1 MKRKRWFVF
10 PLLLAALVLWAL
22 LTGTGGQ
29 SGSPVG
35 IVAARELP
43 FDPQGVV
50 AGDRNAYHPI
60 EGGLRAD
67 NGRIRADL
75 APWGFTFSL
84 YDDGAYR
91 ADARLGFRLVQARHG
106 DTVLYTAPPEGGST
120 PSLQD
125 VPWQAGYARAG
136 VLVEA
141 YLALDYQVEQFFVVP
156 RPLSGTGDL
165 VLTGA
170 FSTTLMPVETGPLPA
185 GVVRFALPGG
195 GELTYGPAEVRD
207 AAGRVGPVAVELTE
221 REVRLTVPG
230 DWLAAATYP
239 VIVDP
244 LYGSEI
250 RVTTSNDAQ
259 VAPAVA
265 ANGTSGEDDDRFVV
279 VWADDRND
287 SEGDGWDI
295 YSQRVKADGTLNG
308 SNYRVTELSD
318 DQQTPAI
325 AYDGGSSNPYY
336 LLTYQDSDSN
346 VYGWMLNKD
355 GTRYQSEISIGTG
368 SGTQAAPAV
377 AYGAGAG
384 YYLVVWEDSRDG
396 NWNIYSRVVSPGGT
410 PQGSETQITSHAG
423 DETAPAVAWD
433 ETRDHYFITWQ
444 RSGDI
449 YGIACSISSGN
460 CSTSGHSTVTIAN
473 TGDTEANSD
482 VAFNSFD
489 NPDANDG
496 ELFVVWDRTTSPT
509 SVWGQRVKWS
519 GSDYALEGS
528 NVRLSPAITPDQGHR
543 KLPRVAYQPGVNEYL
558 VTWQAGT
565 GAIEARQVTARG
577 AQAALYT
584 VSGTASGSYE
594 RTLPAVVLDPTRNQY
609 LAVWQGETIC
619 GDGGCI
625 QTEIYGRRM
634 DYTTFIATT
643 TDVELYPAVAY
654 NSDSDEY
661 LVAWVHDSASETYI
675 YGQRVRADGT
685 ANGSRIDICDEG
697 NNDECGT
704 NAARTELAVAYA
716 SNASANLRSY
726 LIVWRDDQLDADG
739 DIYGAE
745 IQPDGTMVAKRFL
758 VQNTSSDYQVAPDV
772 TYDPTSGKYLVVWA
786 SCYNTGTNCSGAW
799 GATIRGSI
807 VYPRTGSPP
816 TISPKDFLISA
827 SGSTVRN
834 WPPGVA
840 ANPDHATKRYLV
852 AWSHND
858 PTGGDAVQG
867 AFVNPSGTPDTPF
880 QIEPGIWTELPP
892 AVAFGGTRF
901 LVVSANSNG
910 YKIIDGALLNADGTF
925 VWGAGSDHS
934 CQISA
939 GQASNRVLD
948 VDIIRISTSSNSNY
962 FQVIFESLS
971 GTGLLGVEVYQ
982 NSGSTCPPTPSSDE
996 VIFLPNPAPYYY
1008 GHSSL
1013 ACGAGYRCLV
1023 GRCVDDPTPTPGLTP
1038 DIYSNMI
1045 FR

>member
-1 MKRKRWFVF
+1 
-10 PLLLAALVLWAL
+10 
-22 LTGTGGQ
+22 
-29 SGSPVG
+29 
-35 IVAARELP
+35 
-43 FDPQGVV
+43 VV
-50 AGDRNAYHPI
+50 ARDRNAYHPV

-75 APWGFTFSL
+75 SPWGFTFSL

-91 ADARLGFRLVQARHG
+91 ADARLGFRLAQARRG
-106 DTVLYTAPPEGGST
+106 DTVLYTAPPEGGSA
-120 PSLQD
+120 PVVQD
-125 VPWQAGYARAG
+125 VPWQAGYARAD

-170 FSTTLMPVETGPLPA
+170 FSTTLAPVETGPLPA
-185 GVVRFALPGG
+185 GVVRFSLPGG
-195 GELTYGPAEVRD
+195 GELTYGPAAVRD
-207 AAGRVGPVAVELTE
+207 AAGRVGPVAMELTE

-239 VIVDP
+239 VVVDP

-250 RVTTSNDAQ
+250 RVTTNNDAQ
-259 VAPAVA
+259 VAPAGA
-265 ANGTSGEDDDRFVV
+265 ANGVSGEDDYRFVV

-295 YSQRVKADGTLNG
+295 YSQVVKADGTLYQGN
-308 SNYRVTELSD
+308 NRVTTSSS
-318 DQQTPAI
+318 DQQAPAI
-325 AYDGGSSNPYY
+325 AYNGGSSNPYY
-336 LLTYQDSDSN
+336 LVTYQDSDSN
-346 VYGWMLNKD
+346 VRGWMLNKD

-377 AYGAGAG
+377 VWGAGAN

-473 TGDTEANSD
+473 TGDTEAHSD
-482 VAFNSFD
+482 VAFNSYN

-528 NVRLSPAITPDQGHR
+528 NGRLSPAITVDQGHR

-577 AQAALYT
+577 TQAALYT

-609 LAVWQGETIC
+609 LAVWQGELPIVLSSGT
-619 GDGGCI
+619 

-634 DYTTFIATT
+634 DYTTFVATT
-643 TDVELYPAVAY
+643 ADKDLCTAVAY

-661 LVAWVHDSASETYI
+661 LVAWVYDSDSETYI

-685 ANGSRIDICDEG
+685 LTGSRIDICTETD
-697 NNDECGT
+697 CGT
-704 NAARTELAVAYA
+704 NADRTELAVAYA

-726 LIVWRDDQLDADG
+726 LIVWRDDQG
-739 DIYGAE
+739 NSNIYGAE
-745 IQPDGTMVAKRFL
+745 IQPDGTMVVPRFL
-758 VQNTSSDYQVAPDV
+758 VHEDNGNQQRSPEV
-772 TYDPTSGKYLVVWA
+772 TYDPTSGKYLVVWWGCHHA
-786 SCYNTGTNCSGAW
+786 SNCPSDQYLSV
-799 GATIRGSI
+799 RGSI
-807 VYPRTGSPP
+807 VYPRPTPQTTP
-816 TISPKDFLISA
+816 TIYPQSFLISDEVSSNENRFPA
-827 SGSTVRN
+827 
-834 WPPGVA
+834 VA
-840 ANPDHATKRYLV
+840 ANPDHANKRYLV
-852 AWSHND
+852 AWWREVSNS
-858 PTGGDAVQG
+858 PALAG
-867 AFVNPSGTPDTPF
+867 AFVNPSGTPEALF
-880 QIEPGIWTELPP
+880 QISPGGWNELPP
-892 AVAFGGTRF
+892 AVAFGGSRF
-901 LVVSANSNG
+901 LVVSG
-910 YKIIDGALLNADGTF
+910 YDYLNKYIEGALLNADGTF
-925 VWGAGSDHS
+925 VWDTSGDHCCRISSNGAANKS
-934 CQISA
+934 
-939 GQASNRVLD
+939 LD
-948 VDIIRISTSSNSNY
+948 VDIIRINASSNSNY
-962 FQVIFESLS
+962 FQVLFWADSDPL
-971 GTGLLGVEVYQ
+971 GVRGVEVYQ
-982 NSGSTCPPTPSSDE
+982 NSGSTCPTPKDE
-996 VIFLPNPAPYYY
+996 AIFLPIPAVVDDDQNV
-1008 GHSSL
+1008 SL

-1023 GRCVDDPTPTPGLTP
+1023 ARCVNAAPTPTVNP
-1038 DIYSNMI
+1038 DIYTNMI
-1045 FR
+1045 FRQMAGR